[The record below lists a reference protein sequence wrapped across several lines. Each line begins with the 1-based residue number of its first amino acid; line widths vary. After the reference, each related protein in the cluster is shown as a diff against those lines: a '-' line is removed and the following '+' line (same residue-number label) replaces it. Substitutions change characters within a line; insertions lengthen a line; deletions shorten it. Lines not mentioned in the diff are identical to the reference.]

1 LARRSENETQ
11 SLVESLTRRGKS
23 GASLFSKRKQK
34 KTTNLDELTQAEL
47 AWAKDYAAVL
57 KAVGFSWRY
66 ISDTLNIQTGLV
78 KSFADE
84 PDFNEKVAKVA
95 ADKVEGAVNHMKAA
109 SVELTE
115 YLLEIARNEPDS
127 KIRLQAIVEGLDRV
141 GITKVNKS
149 ESVVTKN
156 ENTTLTP
163 SEDFFERLE
172 TLPLET
178 QRQIADLSRQMEE
191 LVMTSRGTE

>member
-1 LARRSENETQ
+1 MARRTETEQ
-11 SLVESLTRRGKS
+11 LVESFTRRGKS

-34 KTTNLDELTQAEL
+34 KVTSLDELTQAEL

-66 ISDTLNIQTGLV
+66 ISDTLNIQTSLV

-84 PDFNEKVAKVA
+84 PEFNEKVAKVA

-127 KIRLQAIVEGLDRV
+127 KIRLNAIVEGLDRV

-149 ESVVTKN
+149 ESAVTRT
-156 ENTTLTP
+156 ERTEIGFG
-163 SEDFFERLE
+163 EDFFSKLE
-172 TLPLET
+172 GLPIET
-178 QRQIADLSRQMEE
+178 QRRIAELSAEMES
-191 LVMTSRGTE
+191 LVLSERGNE